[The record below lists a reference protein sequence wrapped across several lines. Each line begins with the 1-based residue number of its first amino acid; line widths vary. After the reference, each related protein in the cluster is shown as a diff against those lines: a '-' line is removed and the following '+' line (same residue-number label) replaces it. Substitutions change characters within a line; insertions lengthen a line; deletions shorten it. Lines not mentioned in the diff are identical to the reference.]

1 MGAASSGGKKTVR
14 TPEFIKALE
23 IGRPPNIKKIFPN
36 SKALLVSGK
45 FIDRAMLKKGHA
57 IAMAANGRNSFV
69 IRGALQAAQRANSA
83 IIIEIAKSEG
93 GPDAYCAVNF
103 WNIARIVDAVCNE
116 LGLTIPV
123 AIHADHYGI
132 KSQNDVETAKI
143 EITSLFDAG
152 ITSIAIDASH
162 LPDDMNLSA
171 NLELNPYVPK
181 WAGLETEVGEIKG
194 KEGLSTVEEAEFLI
208 KGLNT
213 HDIFPDWIALNNGTT
228 HGIEQSDKG
237 IQVALTTEIHDA
249 LANYYVSGAQHGT
262 SGNSSDRL
270 RKIAA
275 NTRTTKANV
284 ATALQMISWGLEVN
298 DYGNAQLDE
307 NGGFIKVRDEG
318 VTEEMWHQMVRYAET
333 HDFKS
338 GNYKKLNLPFE
349 NKLLGQSS
357 EVRTR
362 MVKRVEAFVY
372 NMLVKVFNAEDTAP
386 VAIAQILETGSY
398 DAGPKAGRIENPA
411 DWTPELIKQKAAA
424 ISSDKGP
431 QGNFAD

>member
-1 MGAASSGGKKTVR
+1 M
-14 TPEFIKALE
+14 
-23 IGRPPNIKKIFPN
+23 
-36 SKALLVSGK
+36 
-45 FIDRAMLKKGHA
+45 
-57 IAMAANGRNSFV
+57 
-69 IRGALQAAQRANSA
+69 
-83 IIIEIAKSEG
+83 
-93 GPDAYCAVNF
+93 
-103 WNIARIVDAVCNE
+103 
-116 LGLTIPV
+116 
-123 AIHADHYGI
+123 
-132 KSQNDVETAKI
+132 
-143 EITSLFDAG
+143 SL
-152 ITSIAIDASH
+152 
-162 LPDDMNLSA
+162 
-171 NLELNPYVPK
+171 
-181 WAGLETEVGEIKG
+181 
-194 KEGLSTVEEAEFLI
+194 
-208 KGLNT
+208 
-213 HDIFPDWIALNNGTT
+213 
-228 HGIEQSDKG
+228 
-237 IQVALTTEIHDA
+237 
-249 LANYYVSGAQHGT
+249 
-262 SGNSSDRL
+262 L

-275 NTRTTKANV
+275 DTRTTKANV

-318 VTEEMWHQMVRYAET
+318 VTEEMWHQMVRYAEA
-333 HDFKS
+333 HDFKG

-431 QGNFAD
+431 QGDFAD